1 MTTGRIAAM
10 SKALSRISRR
20 RTLEGAAAGFVALGL
35 LLWWLLPLGEEPPSG
50 TITFSTGTRAGVY
63 QEYGARLRNELA
75 RDMPQLKVRLLTS
88 DGSQENVERVATG
101 QADFTIA
108 AADAVDTFKIGNEG
122 VTDRLRGVARLYD
135 DYVQLVVPP
144 DSDIR
149 SVADLKGKRV
159 AIGLPNSG
167 VRLIATRVLEAAGI
181 DPEKDITPR
190 SDGIDTGP
198 KRLGRELDAFFW
210 SSGVPT
216 DGLSD
221 IAETSAFRFVPIDA
235 DLVAKVHAQGD
246 AAQFYRATNMPESA
260 YPTIQDG
267 DTVPTIAVSNL
278 LITRKDMDPR
288 LTEWLTRTV
297 IKSRDGIGAHVHSAQ
312 LVDLRTAIYTDPLP
326 LHDGARNYYRS
337 VKP

>member
-1 MTTGRIAAM
+1 M
-10 SKALSRISRR
+10 SKVFTRISRR
-20 RTLEGAAAGFVALGL
+20 RALQAAAAGSVAFGL

-63 QEYGARLRNELA
+63 QEYGRRLSKELA
-75 RDMPQLKVRLLTS
+75 KDMPNLKVRLEDS
-88 DGSQENVERVATG
+88 AGSQENVRRVATG

-108 AADAVDTFKIGNEG
+108 AADAVESARIDGRPVI
-122 VTDRLRGVARLYD
+122 DRLRGVARLYD

-159 AIGLPNSG
+159 AIGKPDSG
-167 VRLIATRVLEAAGI
+167 VRLIADRVLKAANI
-181 DPEKDITPR
+181 DPEKDITAR

-198 KRLGRELDAFFW
+198 KLLGKELDAFFW

-216 DGLSD
+216 PGLKG
-221 IAETSAFRFVPIDA
+221 IAKTTAFRFVPIKA
-235 DLVAKVHAQGD
+235 DLVAKVQDQEDSAH
-246 AAQFYRATNMPESA
+246 FYRATNMPESA
-260 YPTIQDG
+260 YPAVQNG
-267 DTVPTIAVSNL
+267 ATVPTMAVSNL
-278 LITRKDMDPR
+278 LITRKNMDPR

-297 IKSRDGIGAHVHSAQ
+297 LKSRDEIGHHVHSAQ
-312 LVDLRTAIYTDPLP
+312 LVDVRTAIYTDPLE
-326 LHDGARNYYRS
+326 LHEGARRYYRS

>member
-1 MTTGRIAAM
+1 M
-10 SKALSRISRR
+10 SKALDRISRSR
-20 RTLEGAAAGFVALGL
+20 AAQAAVAGVVALGL
-35 LLWWLLPLGEEPPSG
+35 LLWWLLPLGEDPPSG

-63 QEYGARLRNELA
+63 QEYGELLRNELA
-75 RDMPQLKVRLLTS
+75 KDMPQLKVKLLTS
-88 DGSQENVERVATG
+88 AGSQENVERVATG
-101 QADFTIA
+101 KADFTIA
-108 AADAVDTFKIGNEG
+108 AADAVDTYKMSGKP

-181 DPEKDITPR
+181 DPENDITPR

-198 KRLGRELDAFFW
+198 KRLGHELDAFFW
-210 SSGVPT
+210 SGGVPT
-216 DGLSD
+216 DGLEK
-221 IAETSAFRFVPIDA
+221 IAESSAFRFVPIDA

-246 AAQFYRATNMPESA
+246 TAHFYRATNMPESA
-260 YPTIQDG
+260 YPTVQNG
-267 DTVPTIAVSNL
+267 DTVATIAVSNL

-312 LVDLRTAIYTDPLP
+312 LVDLRTAIYTDPLA
-326 LHDGARNYYRS
+326 LHDGAQRYYRS

>member
-1 MTTGRIAAM
+1 M
-10 SKALSRISRR
+10 SKALDRISRSR
-20 RTLEGAAAGFVALGL
+20 AAQAAVAGVVALGL
-35 LLWWLLPLGEEPPSG
+35 LLWWLLPLGEDPPSG

-63 QEYGARLRNELA
+63 QEYGELLRNELA
-75 RDMPQLKVRLLTS
+75 KDMPQLKVKLLTS
-88 DGSQENVERVATG
+88 AGSQENVQRVATG
-101 QADFTIA
+101 KADFTIA
-108 AADAVDTFKIGNEG
+108 AADAVDTYKMSGKP

-198 KRLGRELDAFFW
+198 KRLGHELDAFFW
-210 SSGVPT
+210 SGGVPT
-216 DGLSD
+216 DGLEK
-221 IAETSAFRFVPIDA
+221 IAESSAFRFVPIDA

-246 AAQFYRATNMPESA
+246 TAHFYRATNMPESA
-260 YPTIQDG
+260 YPTVQNG
-267 DTVPTIAVSNL
+267 DTVATIAVSNL

-312 LVDLRTAIYTDPLP
+312 LVDLRTAIYTDPLA
-326 LHDGARNYYRS
+326 LHDGAQRYYRS

>member
-1 MTTGRIAAM
+1 M
-10 SKALSRISRR
+10 SKALTRISRR
-20 RTLEGAAAGFVALGL
+20 RALQGTAAGLVTLGL
-35 LLWWLLPLGEEPPSG
+35 LLWWLLPLGEETPSG

-63 QEYGARLRNELA
+63 QEYGELLREELA
-75 RDMPQLKVRLLTS
+75 KDMPQLKVRLLTS
-88 DGSQENVERVATG
+88 AGSQENVERVATG
-101 QADFTIA
+101 KADFTIA
-108 AADAVDTFKIGNEG
+108 AADAVDTYRIDGKP
-122 VTDRLRGVARLYD
+122 VMDRLRGVARLYD

-198 KRLGRELDAFFW
+198 KRLGHELDAFFW
-210 SSGVPT
+210 SGGVPT
-216 DGLSD
+216 GGLEQ
-221 IAETSAFRFVPIDA
+221 IAETSAFRFVPIDSG
-235 DLVAKVHAQGD
+235 LVAKVHAQGD
-246 AAQFYRATNMPESA
+246 AAHFYRATNMPESA
-260 YPTIQDG
+260 YPTIQNG

-312 LVDLRTAIYTDPLP
+312 LVDLRTAIYTNPLT
-326 LHDGARNYYRS
+326 LHAGARSYYRS

>member
-1 MTTGRIAAM
+1 
-10 SKALSRISRR
+10 
-20 RTLEGAAAGFVALGL
+20 
-35 LLWWLLPLGEEPPSG
+35 
-50 TITFSTGTRAGVY
+50 
-63 QEYGARLRNELA
+63 
-75 RDMPQLKVRLLTS
+75 MPQLKVKLLTS
-88 DGSQENVERVATG
+88 AGSQENVERVATG
-101 QADFTIA
+101 KADFTIA
-108 AADAVDTFKIGNEG
+108 AADAVDTYKMSGKP

-198 KRLGRELDAFFW
+198 KRLGHELDAFFW
-210 SSGVPT
+210 SGGVPT
-216 DGLSD
+216 DGLEK
-221 IAETSAFRFVPIDA
+221 IAESSAFRFVPIDA

-246 AAQFYRATNMPESA
+246 TAHFYRATNMPESA
-260 YPTIQDG
+260 YPTVQNG
-267 DTVPTIAVSNL
+267 DTVATIAVSNL

-312 LVDLRTAIYTDPLP
+312 LVDLRTAIYTDPLA
-326 LHDGARNYYRS
+326 LHDGAQRYYRS

>member
-1 MTTGRIAAM
+1 M
-10 SKALSRISRR
+10 SKALDRISRSR
-20 RTLEGAAAGFVALGL
+20 AAQAAVAGVVALGL
-35 LLWWLLPLGEEPPSG
+35 LLWWLLPLGEDPPSG

-63 QEYGARLRNELA
+63 QEYGELLRNELA
-75 RDMPQLKVRLLTS
+75 KDMPQLKVKLLTS
-88 DGSQENVERVATG
+88 AGSQENVERVATG
-101 QADFTIA
+101 KADFTIA
-108 AADAVDTFKIGNEG
+108 AADAVDTYKMSGKP

-198 KRLGRELDAFFW
+198 KRLGHELDAFFW
-210 SSGVPT
+210 SGGVPT
-216 DGLSD
+216 DGLEK
-221 IAETSAFRFVPIDA
+221 IAESSAFRFVPIDA

-246 AAQFYRATNMPESA
+246 TAHFYRATNMPESA
-260 YPTIQDG
+260 YPTVQNG
-267 DTVPTIAVSNL
+267 DTVATIAVSNL

-312 LVDLRTAIYTDPLP
+312 LVDLRTAIYTDPLS
-326 LHDGARNYYRS
+326 LHDGAQRYYRS

>member
-1 MTTGRIAAM
+1 M
-10 SKALSRISRR
+10 SEILTRISRR
-20 RTLEGAAAGFVALGL
+20 RALQGAAAGFVALGL

-63 QEYGARLRNELA
+63 QEYGALLRKELA
-75 RDMPQLKVRLLTS
+75 KDMPQLKVKLLTS

-101 QADFTIA
+101 KADFTIA
-108 AADAVDTFKIGNEG
+108 AADAVDTYEIGGKPVIN
-122 VTDRLRGVARLYD
+122 RLRGVARLYD

-159 AIGLPNSG
+159 AIGRTNSG

-181 DPEKDITPR
+181 DPERDITPR

-198 KRLGRELDAFFW
+198 ERLGRELDAFFW

-216 DGLSD
+216 DGLEK
-221 IAETSAFRFVPIDA
+221 IAETSSFRFVPIDA

-246 AAQFYRATNMPESA
+246 VAHFYRATNMPESA
-260 YPTIQDG
+260 YPTIQNG

-312 LVDLRTAIYTDPLP
+312 LVDVRTAIYTDPLS
-326 LHDGARNYYRS
+326 LHQGAQRYYRS